1 MRWPDV
7 RNAYRN
13 RWLVIEALEA
23 HSDEKRRILDRIAV
37 IETCTDGAAA
47 MQCYSQLHRQHPQRE
62 FYFVHTSRETLEIL
76 ESKSV
81 STWRSHAVA
90 VEV

>member
-7 RNAYRN
+7 RNAYPN

-23 HSDEKRRILDRIAV
+23 HSNEGQRILDRIAV
-37 IETCTDGAAA
+37 IETCTDGTAALRF
-47 MQCYSQLHRQHPQRE
+47 YSQLHREYPQRE

-76 ESKSV
+76 ESRSV
-81 STWRSHAVA
+81 STWRSHAPA

>member
-1 MRWPDV
+1 MRWPDA
-7 RNAYRN
+7 RNAYPN

-23 HSDEKRRILDRIAV
+23 HSDGNHRILDRIAV

-47 MQCYSQLHRQHPQRE
+47 MQCYSHLHRQHPQRE
-62 FYFVHTSRETLEIL
+62 FYFVHTSREALEIL
-76 ESKSV
+76 ESRSV